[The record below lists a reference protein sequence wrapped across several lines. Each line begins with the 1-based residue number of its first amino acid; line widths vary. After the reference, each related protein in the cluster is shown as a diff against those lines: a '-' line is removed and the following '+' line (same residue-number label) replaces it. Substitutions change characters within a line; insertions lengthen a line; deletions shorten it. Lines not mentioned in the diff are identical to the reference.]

1 VYPTLTEYLTFDS
14 AGTWTV
20 QKSCTLLIR
29 ATISWQA
36 ATSGVGSLVLDI
48 RKNAVT
54 VLQEHRSSAE
64 QATDNYTTQ
73 PIEVSHDFVATD
85 TIRLYAT
92 NFGGS
97 PTTVANMMIMSIM
110 HVKG

>member
-1 VYPTLTEYLTFDS
+1 M
-14 AGTWTV
+14 
-20 QKSCTLLIR
+20 
-29 ATISWQA
+29 
-36 ATSGVGSLVLDI
+36 DI

-54 VLQEHRSSAE
+54 VLQEQRSAAE

-73 PIEVSHDFVATD
+73 VIEVAHSFVATD
-85 TIRLYAT
+85 TLRLYLT

-110 HVKG
+110 HVRG